1 MNDQAEEAVEETVVE
16 EAAEDVYSDD
26 KVTDSV
32 DEQNDIDADNS
43 EEHDGPS
50 DDDGEP
56 EIEEELEEVDI
67 NGKSYRIPKDL
78 KSNIMM
84 QQDYTRKTQEVA
96 EQRKALE
103 SEQGRI
109 RNIEASQQQHFKTYA
124 EIASIDAQLAEY
136 KEVDW
141 NAAYKE
147 NPQLAQQHQFRHG
160 QLEKERSEKE
170 NTLKEQESQALNEQ
184 QGRTAQQLEESQRR
198 LASEIKGW
206 SGDTAKNVASKAS
219 ELGFTKDFLHA
230 LNTGVFPDAVPMIKA
245 LHKAAEYDK
254 MVSSAK
260 KIQKTQPIDIK
271 PTKRVKGGNSSSR
284 KDIYS
289 PNLSAAERINL
300 YKKASKK

>member
-1 MNDQAEEAVEETVVE
+1 MNDQAEEAVEETE
-16 EAAEDVYSDD
+16 EYVYSDD
-26 KVTDSV
+26 ESTDDV
-32 DEQNDIDADNS
+32 DEQNDIDADDS
-43 EEHDGPS
+43 EEDDLSDEDG
-50 DDDGEP
+50 
-56 EIEEELEEVDI
+56 EIEEEFEEVDI

-109 RNIEASQQQHFKTYA
+109 RNIEASQRQHFKTYA
-124 EIASIDAQLAEY
+124 EITSIDAQLAEY

-141 NAAYKE
+141 NAAYNE

-170 NTLKEQESQALNEQ
+170 NTLRNQESQVLNEQ
-184 QGRTAQQLEESQRR
+184 HSRIAQQLEQSQRR

-230 LNTGVFPDAVPMIKA
+230 LNSGVFPDAVPMIKA

-260 KIQKTQPIDIK
+260 KIQKNQPIDIK
-271 PTKRVKGGNSSSR
+271 PTGRVKGGNSSVR

-289 PNLSAAERINL
+289 PNLSAAERISL

>member
-1 MNDQAEEAVEETVVE
+1 MNDQAEEAVEETV
-16 EAAEDVYSDD
+16 EDVYSDD
-26 KVTDSV
+26 QVTDSV
-32 DEQNDIDADNS
+32 DDQNDIDADDS
-43 EEHDGPS
+43 EE
-50 DDDGEP
+50 DDS

-109 RNIEASQQQHFKTYA
+109 RNIEASQQKHFKTYA
-124 EIASIDAQLAEY
+124 EITSIDAQLAEY

-141 NAAYKE
+141 NAAYTE

-184 QGRTAQQLEESQRR
+184 QGRTAQQLEQSQRR

-230 LNTGVFPDAVPMIKA
+230 LNTGVFPDSVPMIKA

>member
-1 MNDQAEEAVEETVVE
+1 MNDQAEEAVEETE
-16 EAAEDVYSDD
+16 EYVYSDD
-26 KVTDSV
+26 ESTDDV
-32 DEQNDIDADNS
+32 DEQNDIDADDS
-43 EEHDGPS
+43 EEDDLSDEDG
-50 DDDGEP
+50 
-56 EIEEELEEVDI
+56 EIEEEFEEVDI

-109 RNIEASQQQHFKTYA
+109 RNIEASQRQHFKTYA
-124 EIASIDAQLAEY
+124 EITSIDAQLAEY

-141 NAAYKE
+141 NAAYNE

-170 NTLKEQESQALNEQ
+170 NTLREQESQALNEQ
-184 QGRTAQQLEESQRR
+184 HSRIAQQLEQSQRR

-230 LNTGVFPDAVPMIKA
+230 LNSGVFPDAVPMIKA

-260 KIQKTQPIDIK
+260 KIQKNQPIDIK
-271 PTKRVKGGNSSSR
+271 PTRRVKGGNSSVR

-289 PNLSAAERINL
+289 PNLSAAERISL

>member
-1 MNDQAEEAVEETVVE
+1 MNDQAEEAVEETE
-16 EAAEDVYSDD
+16 EYVYSDD
-26 KVTDSV
+26 ESTDDV
-32 DEQNDIDADNS
+32 DEQNDIDADDS
-43 EEHDGPS
+43 EEDDLS
-50 DDDGEP
+50 DDDS
-56 EIEEELEEVDI
+56 EIEEEFEEVDI

-109 RNIEASQQQHFKTYA
+109 RNIEASQRQHFKTYA
-124 EIASIDAQLAEY
+124 EITSIDAQLAEY

-141 NAAYKE
+141 NAAYNE

-170 NTLKEQESQALNEQ
+170 NTLREQESQALNEQ
-184 QGRTAQQLEESQRR
+184 HSRIAQQLEQSQRR

-230 LNTGVFPDAVPMIKA
+230 LNSGVFPDAVPMIKA

-260 KIQKTQPIDIK
+260 KIQKNQPIDIK
-271 PTKRVKGGNSSSR
+271 PTRRVKGGNSSVR

-289 PNLSAAERINL
+289 PNLSAAERISL

>member
-1 MNDQAEEAVEETVVE
+1 MNDQAEEAVEETE
-16 EAAEDVYSDD
+16 EYVYSDD
-26 KVTDSV
+26 ESTDDV
-32 DEQNDIDADNS
+32 DEQNDIDADDS
-43 EEHDGPS
+43 EEDDLS
-50 DDDGEP
+50 DDDS
-56 EIEEELEEVDI
+56 EIEEEFEEVDI

-109 RNIEASQQQHFKTYA
+109 RNIEASQRQHFKTYA
-124 EIASIDAQLAEY
+124 EITSIDAQLAEY

-141 NAAYKE
+141 NAAYNE

-170 NTLKEQESQALNEQ
+170 NTLRKQESQVLNEQ
-184 QGRTAQQLEESQRR
+184 HSRIAQQLEQSQRR

-230 LNTGVFPDAVPMIKA
+230 LNSGVFPDAVPMIKA

-260 KIQKTQPIDIK
+260 KIQKNQPIDIK
-271 PTKRVKGGNSSSR
+271 PTRRVKGGNSSVR

-289 PNLSAAERINL
+289 PNLSAAERISL

>member
-1 MNDQAEEAVEETVVE
+1 MNDQAEEAVEETE
-16 EAAEDVYSDD
+16 EYVYSDD
-26 KVTDSV
+26 ESTDDV
-32 DEQNDIDADNS
+32 DEQNDIDADDS
-43 EEHDGPS
+43 EEDDLSDEDG
-50 DDDGEP
+50 
-56 EIEEELEEVDI
+56 EIEEEFEEVDI

-109 RNIEASQQQHFKTYA
+109 RNIEASQRQHFKTYA
-124 EIASIDAQLAEY
+124 EITSIDAQLAEY

-141 NAAYKE
+141 NAAYNE

-170 NTLKEQESQALNEQ
+170 NTLREQESQALNEQ
-184 QGRTAQQLEESQRR
+184 HSRIAQQLEQSQRR

-230 LNTGVFPDAVPMIKA
+230 LNSGVFPDAVPMIKA

-260 KIQKTQPIDIK
+260 KIQKNQPIDIK
-271 PTKRVKGGNSSSR
+271 PTGRVKGGNSSVR

-289 PNLSAAERINL
+289 PNLSAAERISL